1 MHGIKAIL
9 FDLDGVLVNS
19 NHLHYESFKEA
30 VISVSNVMIDQNEH
44 DALFNGVTTKQK
56 LFYYTGKGVIDKTH
70 GPDIERVKREKIL
83 ELIPTHINPNK
94 HLKHLLTEL
103 HTRYKFALVSNSGK
117 ETSHLILQHLGIY
130 DLFDLI
136 VSPSDGLYPKPDPAM
151 YIFAVKTFGLLPS
164 ECLIYEDS
172 ECGKAAAYKSGCH
185 VVEVKDPI
193 HLLEKL
199 TSLLVSN

>member
-83 ELIPTHINPNK
+83 ELIPTHINPNNYIQDIN
-94 HLKHLLTEL
+94 LPLYQT
-103 HTRYKFALVSNSGK
+103 LVK
-117 ETSHLILQHLGIY
+117 
-130 DLFDLI
+130 
-136 VSPSDGLYPKPDPAM
+136 KPA
-151 YIFAVKTFGLLPS
+151 T
-164 ECLIYEDS
+164 
-172 ECGKAAAYKSGCH
+172 
-185 VVEVKDPI
+185 
-193 HLLEKL
+193 
-199 TSLLVSN
+199 